1 MGRRLEGPKNRR
13 RRDRGEKISDSAAN
27 LSASDLQHKNIRSET
42 SGSRSLY
49 LLPLHVQSNQLV
61 VEPGELA
68 REEVTDKIV
77 KDFPNLYPTSTNQ
90 IGYLRPPGSQTALKH
105 FQYVAIQIDSAQQ
118 WSFMS
123 RLGKCAT
130 FSKITVHTS
139 ENTIFKSRFRKVP
152 LLFLSSCL
160 CFTIAVFMNEV
171 NICIFLLKR
180 MASAIVCPLNSNT
193 NEICSEEA
201 R

>member
-77 KDFPNLYPTSTNQ
+77 KDFPNLYPTSTN
-90 IGYLRPPGSQTALKH
+90 
-105 FQYVAIQIDSAQQ
+105 
-118 WSFMS
+118 
-123 RLGKCAT
+123 
-130 FSKITVHTS
+130 
-139 ENTIFKSRFRKVP
+139 
-152 LLFLSSCL
+152 
-160 CFTIAVFMNEV
+160 
-171 NICIFLLKR
+171 
-180 MASAIVCPLNSNT
+180 
-193 NEICSEEA
+193 
-201 R
+201 